1 MATDI
6 IKSFVFKNGLAEG
19 FQEKDLERG
28 IVYFIRTSE
37 DKAEGYVY
45 FNGKRYG
52 SVAEVKKEIEAVS
65 KKLPLSAD
73 TYDAAVALAVDGN
86 LGQIIYVTNDSYK
99 YVEIS
104 SLPEGVEEGSVEAVD
119 TLPDN
124 PVADSAE
131 YVKISDGSTGHTFY
145 RLSEYQN
152 GAYVVN
158 GVNSIAPLS
167 TSLPGG
173 EDVSSAVAAL
183 KGEVS
188 TLKTEVTEV
197 KSTVATQGE
206 GLAELSGSVITLSGS
221 VVTISGDVD
230 TLRTEISNINNEIGE
245 KENNTDT
252 NTLWGAITVVANNV
266 EVETA
271 TTDTISAG
279 HIELKRNEN
288 NELYGVMYYLDDD
301 DEGASAG
308 EETGGTEAQA

>member
-52 SVAEVKKEIEAVS
+52 SVAEVRKEIEAVS

-124 PVADSAE
+124 PVADSAA
-131 YVKISDGSTGHTFY
+131 YVKISGGSTGYTFY

-173 EDVSSAVAAL
+173 ED
-183 KGEVS
+183 
-188 TLKTEVTEV
+188 TP
-197 KSTVATQGE
+197 
-206 GLAELSGSVITLSGS
+206 
-221 VVTISGDVD
+221 
-230 TLRTEISNINNEIGE
+230 
-245 KENNTDT
+245 
-252 NTLWGAITVVANNV
+252 
-266 EVETA
+266 
-271 TTDTISAG
+271 
-279 HIELKRNEN
+279 
-288 NELYGVMYYLDDD
+288 
-301 DEGASAG
+301 
-308 EETGGTEAQA
+308 